1 MLMYV
6 EKFVTLIH
14 PQFLSFNISFSK
26 HAQLCYLYT
35 LHVSLEKVTQQNL
48 SNHSAKPG
56 RFVVYF
62 NISSVAHYI
71 QVFSV

>member
-1 MLMYV
+1 ML
-6 EKFVTLIH
+6 KNLSLIH

-26 HAQLCYLYT
+26 HAQLYYT

-71 QVFSV
+71 QVFTV